1 MTTAATRGARAEQIL
16 STVEEEYGF
25 RPNLMKEMVASPAAA
40 RAYLAGQQAMADAT
54 LSPAQAQAVQL
65 AVAVDNGCHYCSAAH
80 AAVGR
85 QTGISDEDVTAIE
98 DGRLPGDPQLAS
110 VVKATRRVL
119 EERGWLDEDDLAE
132 LAADGID
139 REKLFEV
146 VAFVALKTLSNYVN
160 HIAGTEVDQQFR

>member
-1 MTTAATRGARAEQIL
+1 MTTATTRSDRAGEIL
-16 STVEEEYGF
+16 QEVEERYGF

-40 RAYLAGQQAMADAT
+40 RAYVAGQEAMADAA

-65 AVAVDNGCHYCSAAH
+65 AVAVHNGCHYCSAAH
-80 AAVGR
+80 VFVG
-85 QTGISDEDVTAIE
+85 GSVGVSEEDLAAIE
-98 DGRLPGDPQLAS
+98 DGGVPEDPEIAP

-119 EERGWLDEDDLAE
+119 EQRGWLDEDDLAQ

-160 HIAGTEVDQQFR
+160 HVAGTEVDPEFR